1 MKFTPDN
8 NFSTN
13 GEKTNGT
20 IVPPKSTV
28 LTTRERE
35 VLRFVADG
43 HTAQEIATIL
53 FLSMDTVETHR
64 RNIIRKLKGKN
75 IVNAVVNAIRKG
87 ILI

>member
-1 MKFTPDN
+1 MKFTSDN

-28 LTTRERE
+28 LTSREKE
-35 VLRFVADG
+35 VLRLVAEG

-64 RNIIRKLKGKN
+64 RNIIRKMRGKN
-75 IVNAVVNAIRKG
+75 IVNAVVKAMRKG
-87 ILI
+87 LLN